1 MNGKRSKIIIVIV
14 AVLVIAASLIIG
26 PKLLGK
32 EEKKAEIVTRSTLEE
47 IIHIEELSIYQ
58 AVYNG
63 VAEIYNKKNPEKIDY
78 YVSYNA
84 KVNAGFDPKDC
95 IIEIDDQSKAITLIL
110 PEMKMLDPIVDITTL
125 DYIFQNKKINNSSVS
140 AEAYQACIDDAIV
153 ESNQNTDMFQL
164 AEENAKN
171 VMVALVRPFLS
182 SLDSKYSFEVVVGG
196 EK

>member
-1 MNGKRSKIIIVIV
+1 MNGKRSKIIIVIFG
-14 AVLVIAASLIIG
+14 VLVIAASVIIG

-32 EEKKAEIVTRSTLEE
+32 EEQKAEIVTRSTLEE
-47 IIHIEELSIYQ
+47 IIDIEEFSMFQ

-95 IIEIDDQSKAITLIL
+95 IIEIDDQSRAITLIL
-110 PEMKMLDPIVDITTL
+110 PEMKMLDPIVDIASL
-125 DYIFQNKKINNSSVS
+125 DYIFQNKKVNNSSVS
-140 AEAYQACIDDAIV
+140 AEAYQACIDDAII
-153 ESNQNTDMFQL
+153 ESNQNVDILKL
-164 AEENAKN
+164 AEDNAKN
-171 VMVALVRPFLS
+171 VMEALIRPFLS
-182 SLDSKYSFEVVVGG
+182 SLDSEYNLEVVVGG